1 MMRDHRI
8 HEHRREIR
16 TERTSADRGKLL
28 PINRMPEKNPFQK
41 VLDETNLKNDLSAGY
56 HSGQPT
62 AAETREAVKPVLSQQ
77 ERYGHDRDQFERRLQ
92 EHEGKRDD
100 SRSADSKGTEGPRA
114 KEAEKRVVARGATGE
129 RRQEG
134 HGEGGRQAGGGL
146 SQGKKGKDFMTGP
159 ELKGLR
165 RGETAEK
172 KAMFTVEM
180 QAARTAA
187 SLGAKQKTP
196 TTLPKALLDQI
207 VQYCRLVTKTDGD
220 KEFDIQLHEEVFKGL
235 RLKVALEKGKIQATF
250 VTSSQEIQRLFLAR
264 KSALRQALAEK
275 GIDVASINVIMV

>member
-1 MMRDHRI
+1 MGDHRI

-16 TERTSADRGKLL
+16 TERTSSDRGKLL
-28 PINRMPEKNPFQK
+28 PTNRMPEKSPFQK
-41 VLDETNLKNDLSAGY
+41 VLDETNLKSDLSAGY
-56 HSGQPT
+56 HQPT
-62 AAETREAVKPVLSQQ
+62 AAATREAVKPVLSQQ
-77 ERYGHDRDQFERRLQ
+77 ERYGHDRQEFERRLQ

-134 HGEGGRQAGGGL
+134 RGEGGGQAGGGL
-146 SQGKKGKDFMTGP
+146 SHGKKGKEFMTGP
-159 ELKGLR
+159 ELKGLH
-165 RGETAEK
+165 RGETAEG
-172 KAMFTVEM
+172 KAKLFTMEM

-187 SLGAKQKTP
+187 QLGAKQKSP

-207 VQYCRLVTKTDGD
+207 VQYCRLVIKTDGD

-250 VTSSQEIQRLFLAR
+250 VTSSQEIRGLFLAR
-264 KSALRQALAEK
+264 KSALRQALSEK